1 MSSPRPETISI
12 SDEISSP
19 VIALASTGSEP
30 AAASRSSSKRG
41 TRSSVCG
48 SSTANSSS
56 RPTVRSVEAAKISS
70 VLSRSIGMAKA
81 AAGSYVR

>member
-19 VIALASTGSEP
+19 VIASFRPGSS

-41 TRSSVCG
+41 TRSSVSG

-56 RPTVRSVEAAKISS
+56 SPTVRSVEVAKISS
-70 VLSRSIGMAKA
+70 VRLRSIGIEA
-81 AAGSYVR
+81 AAPARNYVR